1 MFRVVE
7 RSKLSLKFGNETF
20 MDCHL
25 SEEEEDAAVA
35 ETRTILLD
43 VTFPPPNLSFE
54 NSNKVDEKRER
65 LLLFVV
71 VVVLLEITMFFLVDV
86 DDDFEDDFDDDDDF
100 EENTTGGFVTAA
112 NILNKKNR

>member
-25 SEEEEDAAVA
+25 SEEEEDEFVA

-43 VTFPPPNLSFE
+43 V
-54 NSNKVDEKRER
+54 
-65 LLLFVV
+65 
-71 VVVLLEITMFFLVDV
+71 
-86 DDDFEDDFDDDDDF
+86 DDDFDKDDF
-100 EENTTGGFVTAA
+100 EENTTGGFVTAP
-112 NILNKKNR
+112 NILNKSAKLKDARKVRVRLLQTRVFFSRVREEEEETEEAFLSGI

>member
-25 SEEEEDAAVA
+25 SEEEEDEFVA

-43 VTFPPPNLSFE
+43 V
-54 NSNKVDEKRER
+54 
-65 LLLFVV
+65 
-71 VVVLLEITMFFLVDV
+71 
-86 DDDFEDDFDDDDDF
+86 DDDFDKDDFDDF
-100 EENTTGGFVTAA
+100 EENTTGGFVTAS
-112 NILNKKNR
+112 NILNKSAKLKDARKVRVRLLQTRVLFSRVREEEEETEEAFLSGI